1 MNYRRV
7 ILEMYVNCERIV
19 GKAEMRKGK
28 EWKWLIEMEKMIK
41 DVMERNEDVNEANV
55 VVQ

>member
-7 ILEMYVNCERIV
+7 ILELYVNCERVV
-19 GKAEMRKGK
+19 GKPEMKKAK

-41 DVMERNEDVNEANV
+41 DVMERNEDVNEAKAV
-55 VVQ
+55 AQ

>member
-28 EWKWLIEMEKMIK
+28 EWKWLVHMEKMIK
-41 DVMERNEDVNEANV
+41 DVMKRNEDVNEANV